1 MLSIIIIAYNEE
13 EHLPLLL
20 ESLAEQTIQNFEV
33 IVVDSNSI
41 DKTATIAHN
50 YSSRF
55 TEFTYNKLSAPLGPG
70 YARNCGAELCK
81 YERILFLDADTILP
95 SRFIEQVI
103 HDISKKTIDV
113 ATCRIRISEG
123 DILSNAAALFLNFFM
138 IALYPFYS
146 SGYGACLLSSKQV
159 HQTIGGF
166 REDLGICEDCD
177 YIKRARRDFNFKF
190 HILNPIFFT
199 SNRRSKTEN
208 GFSMMIKY
216 IKVHVY
222 RMITKKEILQGNI
235 TYTYGN
241 FNV

>member
-13 EHLPLLL
+13 VHLPLLL
-20 ESLAEQTIQNFEV
+20 KSLAQQTVQNFEL
-33 IVVDSNSI
+33 IIVDSNSI
-41 DKTATIAHN
+41 DKTADIAHTF
-50 YSSRF
+50 SLQF
-55 TEFTYNKLSAPLGPG
+55 KEFSYIKLHAPLGPG
-70 YARNCGAELCK
+70 YARNCGAEKCK
-81 YERILFLDADTILP
+81 YNHILFLDADTILP
-95 SRFIEQVI
+95 THFIERVI
-103 HDISKKTIDV
+103 HDISKKATDV

-123 DILSNAAALFLNFFM
+123 DIVSNSAALFLNFFM

-159 HQTIGGF
+159 HETIGGF

-190 HILNPIFFT
+190 HILNPFFYT

-208 GFSMMIKY
+208 GFIMMIKY
-216 IKVHVY
+216 IKVHLY

-241 FNV
+241 FNI